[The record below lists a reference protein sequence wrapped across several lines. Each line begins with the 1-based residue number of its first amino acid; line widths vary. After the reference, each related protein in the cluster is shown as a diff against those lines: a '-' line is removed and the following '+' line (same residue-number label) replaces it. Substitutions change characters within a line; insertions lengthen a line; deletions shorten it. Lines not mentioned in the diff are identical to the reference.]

1 MSAALAALGRS
12 VLDHVARTGRANL
25 FFLRLL
31 GALLFLFK
39 RPGLL
44 IRQLYAVGTLSL
56 PIIVVSGL
64 FVGMVL
70 GLQGY
75 ANLVDF
81 GATASLGAVVALAL
95 IRELGPVL
103 TALLYAG
110 RAGSALTAEIGLMKA
125 TEQLSSMQMMA
136 VDPFQRV
143 LAPRFLAGFIAVPL
157 LAGVFTATGI
167 LGGYLVAVMQLGVD
181 GGAFWAQMQGKVLL
195 FEDVANGVV
204 IKSTAFGTV
213 ANWIA
218 LFEGYEV
225 GPTSE
230 GISLA
235 TTRTVVYTSLAVLG
249 LDFLLT
255 ALMFGVW

>member
-1 MSAALAALGRS
+1 MRVVLAKLGRGI
-12 VLDHVARTGRANL
+12 LDRVIRTGRAHL

-31 GALLFLFK
+31 GALSFLFN

-44 IRQLYAVGTLSL
+44 VRQIYAVGTLSL
-56 PIIVVSGL
+56 PIILVSGL

-70 GLQGY
+70 SLQGY

-81 GATASLGAVVALAL
+81 GATASLGAVVALSL

-110 RAGSALTAEIGLMKA
+110 RAGSALAAGIGLMKA
-125 TEQLSSMQMMA
+125 TEQLASMQMMA

-143 LAPRFLAGFIAVPL
+143 LAPRFLAGLIAVPL
-157 LAGVFTATGI
+157 LSGIFTATGI
-167 LGGYLVAVMQLGVD
+167 LGGYLVAVAQLGVD

-195 FEDVANGVV
+195 FEDVVNGVV
-204 IKSTAFGTV
+204 IKSMVFGV
-213 ANWIA
+213 VSNWIA
-218 LFEGYEV
+218 LFEGYEAQ
-225 GPTSE
+225 PTSE